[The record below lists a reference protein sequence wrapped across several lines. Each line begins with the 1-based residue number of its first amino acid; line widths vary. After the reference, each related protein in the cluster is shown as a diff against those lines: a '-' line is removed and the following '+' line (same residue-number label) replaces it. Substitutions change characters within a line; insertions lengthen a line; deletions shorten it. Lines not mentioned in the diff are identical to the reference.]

1 MMNLLEIN
9 QRIKEAGNQ
18 TVIRDISN
26 NVSGVMKREMVDLLT
41 EGWPTLPTAGL
52 QPCFPIFKFY
62 NPNSGQTQP
71 RKEVGG

>member
-41 EGWPTLPTAGL
+41 EG
-52 QPCFPIFKFY
+52 
-62 NPNSGQTQP
+62 
-71 RKEVGG
+71 

>member
-18 TVIRDISN
+18 TVISDISN

-41 EGWPTLPTAGL
+41 EG
-52 QPCFPIFKFY
+52 
-62 NPNSGQTQP
+62 
-71 RKEVGG
+71 

>member
-18 TVIRDISN
+18 IVIRDISN

-41 EGWPTLPTAGL
+41 EG
-52 QPCFPIFKFY
+52 
-62 NPNSGQTQP
+62 
-71 RKEVGG
+71 